1 MNNFDMSILTELS
14 RLSSSLSTTTQK
26 IVVTNNYDMPI
37 LTELLQLSP
46 SQSPE
51 LKSMKTS
58 NSTESLLHK
67 FVNKKVNSTTDN
79 VISIPDIDDNVI
91 NEIISKGQLL
101 MDSIE
106 SSLLAPT
113 NIITMSLL
121 SKSSP
126 KKKKKL
132 AQDRMVKSSVSH
144 PAPLCSKRKSKK
156 VVIEQQRQSR

>member
-1 MNNFDMSILTELS
+1 M
-14 RLSSSLSTTTQK
+14 STTTQK
-26 IVVTNNYDMPI
+26 IVVTNNYNMSI

-126 KKKKKL
+126 KKKKL